1 VDLDSEL
8 LCLAISPDME
18 MAWMTYAQTAP
29 NDTFAKIISNYMDNP
44 AKGILGC
51 KVIVTNK
58 LTRSTTSTTQQQA
71 LIFTKRAFKI
81 NAPSYEIKI
90 DELPGERHATSLVA
104 YAKVGVVRRWDELVC
119 GAWVDFNGVVI

>member
-1 VDLDSEL
+1 
-8 LCLAISPDME
+8 
-18 MAWMTYAQTAP
+18 
-29 NDTFAKIISNYMDNP
+29 
-44 AKGILGC
+44 
-51 KVIVTNK
+51 VIVTNK
-58 LTRSTTSTTQQQA
+58 LTRSSTSTSIQQA
-71 LIFTKRAFKI
+71 LIFTKRAFKV